1 MPAPS
6 LTLSPRPMPQSQ
18 SQSQSYSKWI
28 PRSPQVSSSP
38 SRSRGSFSSQRIPQ
52 AQVVWRSFSVHQP
65 AVLQQGSTTTSPRA
79 RASQP
84 SLPSSSASADT
95 ATRDMFIGQP
105 CPPTA
110 LPARTITMEQIQLQ
124 QELET
129 FTSPSPPQPMDFE
142 YEQTSST
149 RTLSSSS
156 SFSADT
162 ATQDIFVGPLHR
174 PPESPARSTSS
185 STRRTSAGPSSQI
198 LRGEH
203 FRDAKIKTELCRHFN
218 TRKGC
223 AYGANC
229 NYAHGEHE
237 LNRRNLI
244 EPNGLVD
251 MKVTSRSLD
260 ATTATQDRLVGP
272 PRRPPASPS
281 RSTSSSTRTSGPP
294 SPSTRSARSRNV
306 PDESKPSPQNLRGD
320 PFRTAKIKTELCR
333 HFNTRKGCEY
343 GANCNYA
350 HGEHELI
357 NRKLMELDADGLV
370 DAEVYRC
377 YACPTW
383 VATGAW

>member
-6 LTLSPRPMPQSQ
+6 LTLSPRPRPMPQ

-65 AVLQQGSTTTSPRA
+65 AVLQQGSTTTA
-79 RASQP
+79 R
-84 SLPSSSASADT
+84 
-95 ATRDMFIGQP
+95 
-105 CPPTA
+105 
-110 LPARTITMEQIQLQ
+110 
-124 QELET
+124 
-129 FTSPSPPQPMDFE
+129 TSPSPPQPMDFE

-185 STRRTSAGPSSQI
+185 STRRTSAGPSPQN

-218 TRKGC
+218 TSKGC
-223 AYGANC
+223 EYGASC

-244 EPNGLVD
+244 ELNSNGLVD

>member
-1 MPAPS
+1 MIRGGFQSTDQSRLFSFDHTRYMTTPS
-6 LTLSPRPMPQSQ
+6 TATGTGQRPIPQS
-18 SQSQSYSKWI
+18 Y
-28 PRSPQVSSSP
+28 P
-38 SRSRGSFSSQRIPQ
+38 SSQP
-52 AQVVWRSFSVHQP
+52 
-65 AVLQQGSTTTSPRA
+65 L
-79 RASQP
+79 
-84 SLPSSSASADT
+84 
-95 ATRDMFIGQP
+95 
-105 CPPTA
+105 
-110 LPARTITMEQIQLQ
+110 IQ
-124 QELET
+124 T
-129 FTSPSPPQPMDFE
+129 FSPPQPQSSTSLSGASIQMSYLSASF
-142 YEQTSST
+142 TSS
-149 RTLSSSS
+149 
-156 SFSADT
+156 
-162 ATQDIFVGPLHR
+162 
-174 PPESPARSTSS
+174 ARWSSTSVSIPLPQSQRGTS
-185 STRRTSAGPSSQI
+185 SLQRIPLAQDVLGRQSPSQVFYAQPVILQQLTTTNPRTRGLQPSIPS
-198 LRGEH
+198 
-203 FRDAKIKTELCRHFN
+203 
-218 TRKGC
+218 
-223 AYGANC
+223 
-229 NYAHGEHE
+229 
-237 LNRRNLI
+237 
-244 EPNGLVD
+244 
-251 MKVTSRSLD
+251 MTSRSLD